1 MIRVDNLYRHD
12 DGGLYCLMIPDA
24 PMKHPDSGEWIP
36 GVIYL
41 GKDGQARSTSR
52 ARWDDRFTQVSAIHE
67 DKLDAD
73 EMAMVRRSNPGD
85 SDLDFIRV
93 MESWHESEMSITGNM
108 LELAVAAAMVKM
120 AAAMNWSLEDRLDM
134 KEGFALT
141 IKTEDLQQVLQNYE
155 IKRVP
160 EPHGFTFEMRKSF
173 PNETDS

>member
-1 MIRVDNLYRHD
+1 MIRVDNLYRHE

-93 MESWHESEMSITGNM
+93 FESWHESEINITGNM
-108 LELAVAAAMVKM
+108 LELAVAAAMLKSHEWVFGEG
-120 AAAMNWSLEDRLDM
+120 ATSLN
-134 KEGFALT
+134 LT
-141 IKTEDLQQVLQNYE
+141 IGTEDLQRVLQNFDVE
-155 IKRVP
+155 RVP
-160 EPHGFTFEMRKSF
+160 EPHGFHFVVRKSF
-173 PNETDS
+173 PDSA

>member
-1 MIRVDNLYRHD
+1 MIRVDNLYRHE

-85 SDLDFIRV
+85 SDLDFVRV
-93 MESWHESEMSITGNM
+93 FESWHESEINITGNM
-108 LELAVAAAMVKM
+108 LELAVAAVIEK
-120 AAAMNWSLEDRLDM
+120 LYFDKQTEDGIHDPEFR
-134 KEGFALT
+134 LT
-141 IKTEDLQQVLQNYE
+141 IKTEDLQQVLQNYD
-155 IKRVP
+155 IQRVP
-160 EPHGFTFEMRKSF
+160 EPHGFQFVMRKSV
-173 PNETDS
+173 T